1 MEKKKAVPKGGER
14 QKVRQKKVD
23 PLEPMKL
30 EIAAELGL
38 AEKVKAGGWDSLSA
52 REAGKIG
59 GYMTQRLKAMR
70 QQAQPSNV

>member
-1 MEKKKAVPKGGER
+1 MEKKKAAKGGDKP
-14 QKVRQKKVD
+14 KVRQKKVD

-59 GYMTQRLKAMR
+59 GYMTQRLKAIR
-70 QQAQPSNV
+70 QEVETSNL